1 MANTIKYQE
10 EWAVK
15 LQERLK
21 KPTNWKEVCDVVY
34 SDTQVFELPF
44 VGTASESAIQTGL
57 TRGNTY
63 TFQDITQSTETLTI
77 GTFDILAELLDRAD
91 EAQSNYAKRM
101 DRAALQ
107 GDKVNERLEAIMLAQ
122 HASWTNI
129 GDVGSGAVGL
139 GATALTVSATN
150 VDDICRGIV
159 EQIYTAN
166 GFTQYQRNGGFV
178 VWRPSDWTFLTQFMQ
193 ANGYQFADQ
202 ALRGT
207 SGMIGKEVL
216 DLTHYVST
224 SHTAGHVFAGVRKIM
239 KLGILASTYGK
250 TYITEDP
257 AGASGGNISGISVN
271 TRLDYGVKV
280 PAVASVLV
288 YDVNVN

>member
-15 LQERLK
+15 LQERLA

-63 TFQDITQSTETLTI
+63 TFQDITQSTETLQI
-77 GTFDILAELLDRAD
+77 ATFDILAELLDRAD

-139 GATALTVSATN
+139 GSTALTVSATN
-150 VDDICRGIV
+150 VDDICRGVV

-166 GFTQYQRNGGFV
+166 GFKQYQRDGGFI

-193 ANGYQFADQ
+193 ANGFVFADQ

-207 SGMIGKEVL
+207 AGMIGKEAL

-224 SHTAGHVFAGVRKIM
+224 SHTAGHVFAGVRKVM

-280 PAVASVLV
+280 PSVASVLV
-288 YDVNVN
+288 YDVNVT